1 MKIQEINI
9 DGFGKFHK
17 YNAQTCDKIQVVYG
31 ANETGKTT
39 IRKFMTAMLFGLEK
53 ARGAAARNDD
63 YTKYM
68 PINGGNYG
76 GSITIRKGE
85 TSYRILRR
93 FSQGQTMLRMFYE
106 DTMEEIKLPGM
117 SLERIL
123 FEGDQT
129 AFENTVSM
137 TQADIRTGKAMK
149 EVLQNSMANLRS
161 SKDAGIDLRKAVDYL
176 KLKRRQKRKD
186 PVFAQMDVLRTRRR
200 ECGYDKKA
208 LEKYEREEQNILD
221 QMNQKKEQT
230 LLEKIIAWIRRLFG
244 IDQERI
250 RRMELK
256 HRLEIIEI
264 EKAQL
269 EQQRKKSEEID
280 SQYQECFQQKR
291 MVEKEIHEIEQAI
304 KAIEQAGSLVQKTF
318 GQELNEKISQIFVDM
333 TGGKYT
339 KVVMDDSL
347 MMMVYDEFD
356 YIDMKYLSNATI
368 EQLYFAL
375 RLASADLL
383 YEKDDFPLFL
393 DDVFGNYD
401 DERLKQTI
409 KYLDQKTDRQI
420 FLFTGRKEI
429 LRFLDQNGILYHL
442 ISL

>member
-31 ANETGKTT
+31 PNEAGKTT

-63 YTKYM
+63 HTKYM

-76 GSITIRKGE
+76 GSITIKKGE

-93 FSQGQTMLRMFYE
+93 FSQGQMMLRIFYA

-117 SLERIL
+117 TLERIL
-123 FEGDQT
+123 FEEDQT

-137 TQADIRTGKAMK
+137 TQADIRTGKEMK

-176 KLKRRQKRKD
+176 KRKRRQKRKD
-186 PVFAQMDVLRTRRR
+186 PIFGQMNILRTRRR
-200 ECGYDKKA
+200 ECGYDQKA
-208 LEKYEREEQNILD
+208 LEKYKREEQNIKE
-221 QMNQKKEQT
+221 QMVQKKERT
-230 LLEKIIAWIRRLFG
+230 LIEKIILWFQRLFG

-269 EQQRKKSEEID
+269 EQQREKSEEID
-280 SQYQECFQQKR
+280 REYQECFNQKR
-291 MVEKEIHEIEQAI
+291 MIEKEIHEIEQAI

-318 GQELNEKISQIFVDM
+318 GQELNEKISEIFSEM
-333 TGGKYT
+333 TSGKYT

-347 MMMVYDEFD
+347 LMMVYDEFD

-409 KYLDQKTDRQI
+409 KYLDQKTDRQV
-420 FLFTGRKEI
+420 FLFTGRKEM
-429 LRFLDQNGILYHL
+429 LRLLDQSGILYHL